1 VRPAKDV
8 ESIEG
13 ERGLRPAAA
22 ACKNSAVRILLPA
35 LIVCAGLWVTAVP
48 ALAQR
53 PLETVQT
60 PSTTAQAQK
69 PFVEHIEFYGNQTY
83 PRDMLLARIF
93 TRVGDPYDPEAL
105 RRDFHALWNTGYFSD
120 IQLIVQDDPQVKNGK
135 IVIFYVTERPVIRL
149 IKYAGNH
156 SVQESDILDAYKHA
170 KVHLSVEDRFDPTK
184 VKRAV
189 VVIKALLAAH
199 GRQFATVKPAYT
211 KIPAANAVILTFNI
225 NEGPKVKVG
234 KITIQGNHAFN
245 SEKIVRSMKN
255 TRPYAI
261 PLYFFDIPVMSKTYD
276 EGKLDEDMATGVQAL
291 YQDNG
296 YFRVLVKDPAMK
308 TVDVHRPGIPWIPI
322 PWIGAVH
329 GKATNIT
336 IPIEEGSQYKLGK
349 LFIRSSDPEKGL
361 FFKQAYLKEV
371 FPLKQGDIFDAGKVR
386 DSFKNYT
393 KLYGA
398 WGFVDFT
405 ATPQF
410 DINEKS
416 KVINLTLVFDEE
428 KQYYVRRIDFSGNT
442 TTRDKVIRR
451 ELLINEGDL
460 FNSHLWELSLLRLNQ
475 LGYFDQIKPESADIK
490 RNSTQGT
497 VDILLKVHEKGK
509 QSIGLTG
516 GVSGLAGTFI
526 GLNYQ
531 TNNFLGLGETLTFEA
546 DVGSVQRNI
555 VFGFTEPYLLGRPIS
570 TGFTVFSTYYAYDQA
585 RETSL
590 LLGQQVNIPGNI
602 AQNYNISSS
611 GFTLF
616 ASSPI
621 RRFSFARLGMN
632 YSYTRS
638 NITAFSSASTA
649 LFQAVQ
655 FRGFA
660 GPSQLQGI
668 VASQFMP
675 TITYSTVNDTLN
687 PTGGKYFF
695 AGMGYEGLGGN
706 VNALLP
712 SFEMKYF
719 HPINHHRNVLAFHLQ
734 TSFGTGYAG
743 QVLPPYNRFFTGGE
757 QSVRG
762 FDFYAISPWA
772 FLPSLES
779 STVSYFD
786 PTVLGPSGQ
795 PTQRSVTVPVLHYI
809 ATRPGGDTMGFAN
822 FEYRI
827 PLVGNYV
834 GMDFFYDVGID
845 GVLLR
850 NQLEMSTT
858 ALSALRLDFPNP
870 DFPNAVVPS
879 QLSLAPGTNF
889 KLHSSTGI
897 EFVVQLPIVHAPFR
911 VYYAYNPNRFSGT
924 IVEPTG
930 AYFLSPASKNAL
942 PPHVLQSQVLP
953 QLNALLVAEP
963 GHYASFLFEPVHT
976 IRFTVSRTF

>member
-1 VRPAKDV
+1 L
-8 ESIEG
+8 S
-13 ERGLRPAAA
+13 PAAA
-22 ACKNSAVRILLPA
+22 ARKNFAVRILLPA
-35 LIVCAGLWVTAVP
+35 LIVCAGLWMAVVP

-60 PSTTAQAQK
+60 PAQPTAQK
-69 PFVEHIEFYGNQTY
+69 PFVERIEFYGNRTY

-93 TRVGDPYDPEAL
+93 TRVGDPYDPEGL

-120 IQLIVQDDPQVKNGK
+120 IQLIVQDDPKTANAK

-149 IKYAGNH
+149 IKYEGNH
-156 SVQESDILDAYKHA
+156 SVTESDILDAFKHA

-189 VVIKALLAAH
+189 VVIKALLGAH
-199 GRQFATVKPAYT
+199 GRQFATVKPTYT
-211 KIPAANAVILTFNI
+211 KIPAANAVILTFHI
-225 NEGPKVKVG
+225 DEGPKVKVG
-234 KITIQGNHAFN
+234 KIIIQGNKAFS

-255 TRPYAI
+255 TRPYSI
-261 PLYFFDIPVMSKTYD
+261 PLYLFDIPVLSKTYD
-276 EGKLDEDMATGVQAL
+276 EGKLDDDLASGVQAL
-291 YQDNG
+291 YQNHG
-296 YFRVLVKDPAMK
+296 YFRVLIKEPTMK
-308 TVDVHRPGIPWIPI
+308 TVDVNHPGIPWIPI

-336 IPIEEGSQYKLGK
+336 IPIEEGSKYTLGK
-349 LFIRSSDPEKGL
+349 LFLRSSDPEKGL
-361 FFKQAYLKEV
+361 FFKQDYLKAI
-371 FPLKQGDIFDAGKVR
+371 FPLKAGDTFDAGKVR
-386 DSFKNYT
+386 DSFKEYT

-398 WGFVDFT
+398 WGYIDFT
-405 ATPQF
+405 ATPNF
-410 DINEKS
+410 DINEKQ
-416 KVINLTLVFDEE
+416 KVINLTLVFDQE

-451 ELLINEGDL
+451 ELLLNEGDL
-460 FNSHLWELSLLRLNQ
+460 FNSHLWEISLLRLNQ
-475 LGYFDQIKPESADIK
+475 LGYFDQIKPENADIK
-490 RNSTQGT
+490 RNSREGT
-497 VDILLKVHEKGK
+497 VDILLKVREKGK

-531 TNNFLGLGETLTFEA
+531 TNNFLGLGETLTFQA
-546 DVGSVQRNI
+546 DVGSIQRNI
-555 VFGFTEPYLLGRPIS
+555 VFGFTEPYLFDRPIS

-621 RRFSFARLGMN
+621 RRFSFARVGMN

-655 FRGFA
+655 FRSFA

-668 VASQFMP
+668 VSSKFMP
-675 TITYSTVNDTLN
+675 TISYSTVNSQLN
-687 PTGGKYFF
+687 PTGGKAYYF
-695 AGMGYEGLGGN
+695 GVGYEGLGGN
-706 VNALLP
+706 VNAITP
-712 SFEMKYF
+712 TFDWKYF
-719 HPINHHRNVLAFHLQ
+719 RPINRHRNVLAFHLLA
-734 TSFGTGYAG
+734 SFATGYG
-743 QVLPPYNRFFTGGE
+743 SQVLPPFDRLFTGGE

-772 FLPSLES
+772 YLPTLES
-779 STVSYFD
+779 STVNYFD
-786 PTVLGPSGQ
+786 PTVLGSNGQ
-795 PTQRSVTVPVLHYI
+795 PTQRSLTVPVLHFV
-809 ATRPGGDTMGFAN
+809 ATRPGGDSQMVGN
-822 FEYRI
+822 FEYRV
-827 PLVGNYV
+827 PLVGDYL
-834 GMDFFYDVGID
+834 GMDFFFDVGLD
-845 GVLLR
+845 GIAR
-850 NQLEMSTT
+850 RSQLEMSPQ
-858 ALSALRLDFPNP
+858 SLDTLQQYFPNP
-870 DFPNAVVPS
+870 RFPNTVVPAEL
-879 QLSLAPGTNF
+879 QLASGTNF
-889 KLHSSTGI
+889 HLHTSTGI

-911 VYYAYNPNRFSGT
+911 VYYAYNPNRITGT

-930 AYFLSPASKNAL
+930 AYFLSPAAANSL
-942 PPHVLQSQVLP
+942 PPHVLESQVIP
-953 QLNALLVAEP
+953 QLNNLLVTEP
-963 GHYASFLFEPVHT
+963 GHYAAFLFEPVHT

>member
-1 VRPAKDV
+1 M
-8 ESIEG
+8 
-13 ERGLRPAAA
+13 
-22 ACKNSAVRILLPA
+22 
-35 LIVCAGLWVTAVP
+35 TAVP

-120 IQLIVQDDPQVKNGK
+120 IQLIVQDDPRVKNGK
-135 IVIFYVTERPVIRL
+135 IVIFYVTESPVIRL
-149 IKYAGNH
+149 IKYVGNH

-199 GRQFATVKPAYT
+199 GRQFATVKPTYT
-211 KIPAANAVILTFNI
+211 KIPAANAVVLTFNI
-225 NEGPKVKVG
+225 DEGPKVKVG
-234 KITIQGNHAFN
+234 KITIQGNKAFT

-261 PLYFFDIPVMSKTYD
+261 PLYLFDIPVMSKTYD
-276 EGKLDEDMATGVQAL
+276 EGKLDDDLATGVQAL
-291 YQDNG
+291 YQNDG
-296 YFRVLVKDPAMK
+296 YFRVLVKDPMMK
-308 TVDVHRPGIPWIPI
+308 TVDVHRAGIPWIPI

-349 LFIRSSDPEKGL
+349 LFIRSSDPESKL
-361 FFKQAYLKEV
+361 FFRQAYLKEV

-410 DINEKS
+410 DIDEKN

-451 ELLINEGDL
+451 ELLLNEGDL

-475 LGYFDQIKPESADIK
+475 LDYFDPIKPENADVK
-490 RNSTQGT
+490 RNSQQGT
-497 VDILLKVHEKGK
+497 VDILLKVKEKGK

-555 VFGFTEPYLLGRPIS
+555 VFGFTEPYLLDRPIS

-655 FRGFA
+655 FRSFA

-687 PTGGKYFF
+687 PTAGKYFF
-695 AGMGYEGLGGN
+695 GGLGYEGLGGN
-706 VNALLP
+706 VNAILP

-719 HPINHHRNVLAFHLQ
+719 HPINHHRNVLAFHMQ
-734 TSFGTGYAG
+734 ASFGTGYAG

-757 QSVRG
+757 QS
-762 FDFYAISPWA
+762 
-772 FLPSLES
+772 
-779 STVSYFD
+779 
-786 PTVLGPSGQ
+786 
-795 PTQRSVTVPVLHYI
+795 
-809 ATRPGGDTMGFAN
+809 
-822 FEYRI
+822 
-827 PLVGNYV
+827 
-834 GMDFFYDVGID
+834 
-845 GVLLR
+845 
-850 NQLEMSTT
+850 
-858 ALSALRLDFPNP
+858 
-870 DFPNAVVPS
+870 
-879 QLSLAPGTNF
+879 
-889 KLHSSTGI
+889 
-897 EFVVQLPIVHAPFR
+897 
-911 VYYAYNPNRFSGT
+911 
-924 IVEPTG
+924 
-930 AYFLSPASKNAL
+930 
-942 PPHVLQSQVLP
+942 
-953 QLNALLVAEP
+953 
-963 GHYASFLFEPVHT
+963 
-976 IRFTVSRTF
+976 

>member
-1 VRPAKDV
+1 VV
-8 ESIEG
+8 
-13 ERGLRPAAA
+13 
-22 ACKNSAVRILLPA
+22 
-35 LIVCAGLWVTAVP
+35 VCAGLWMSAVP

-60 PSTTAQAQK
+60 PSTTPQAEK

-120 IQLIVQDDPQVKNGK
+120 IQLIVQDDPRVKNGK

-149 IKYAGNH
+149 IKYVGNH
-156 SVQESDILDAYKHA
+156 SVTESDILDAFKHA
-170 KVHLSVEDRFDPTK
+170 KVHLTVEDRFDPTK

-189 VVIKALLAAH
+189 VVIKALLGAH
-199 GRQFATVKPAYT
+199 GRQFATVHPT
-211 KIPAANAVILTFNI
+211 FSKIPAANAVILTFNI
-225 NEGPKVKVG
+225 DEGPKVKVG
-234 KITIQGNHAFN
+234 KITIQGNRAFS

-261 PLYFFDIPVMSKTYD
+261 PLYLFDIPVMSKTYD
-276 EGKLDEDMATGVQAL
+276 EGKLDDDLATGVQAL
-291 YQDNG
+291 YQNDG
-296 YFRVLVKDPAMK
+296 YFRVLVKDPTMK
-308 TVDVHRPGIPWIPI
+308 TVDVNRTGIPWIPI

-336 IPIEEGSQYKLGK
+336 IPIEEGSQYRLGK

-361 FFKQAYLKEV
+361 FFKQDYLKDI
-371 FPLKQGDIFDAGKVR
+371 FPLKEGQIFDAGKVR

-398 WGFVDFT
+398 WGFIDFT
-405 ATPQF
+405 AQPQF
-410 DINEKS
+410 DINEQK
-416 KVINLTLVFDEE
+416 KVINLTLVFDQE
-428 KQYYVRRIDFSGNT
+428 KQYYVRRIDFGGNT

-451 ELLINEGDL
+451 ELLLNEGDL

-475 LGYFDQIKPESADIK
+475 LGYFDQIKPENADIK

-531 TNNFLGLGETLTFEA
+531 TNNFLGLGETLTFSA
-546 DVGSVQRNI
+546 DVGSIQRNI

-590 LLGQQVNIPGNI
+590 LLGQQVNIPGSI

-638 NITAFSSASTA
+638 NITAYSSASTA

-655 FRGFA
+655 FRSFA

-675 TITYSTVNDTLN
+675 TISYSTVNDTLN
-687 PTGGKYFF
+687 PTAGKSFYV
-695 AGMGYEGLGGN
+695 GMGYEGLGGN

-712 SFEMKYF
+712 SFEMRYF
-719 HPINHHRNVLAFHLQ
+719 HPINHHRNVLAFHLL
-734 TSFGTGYAG
+734 TSFASGYGG

-757 QSVRG
+757 QSIRG

-772 FLPSLES
+772 YLPTQES
-779 STVSYFD
+779 SSVNYFD
-786 PTVLGPSGQ
+786 PTVLGANGQ
-795 PTQRSVTVPVLHYI
+795 PTQRTLTVPVLHYV
-809 ATRPGGDTMGFAN
+809 ATRPGGDTEAVAN

-834 GMDFFYDVGID
+834 GMDFFYDLGID

-850 NQLEMSTT
+850 NQLEMSTQALT
-858 ALSALRLDFPNP
+858 ALRVNFPNP
-870 DFPNAVVPS
+870 DFPNSTVPTVL
-879 QLSLAPGTNF
+879 QLAPGTNF
-889 KLHSSTGI
+889 HLHSSTGI

-911 VYYAYNPNRFSGT
+911 VYYAYNPNRISGS

-930 AYFLSPASKNAL
+930 AYYLSAAAKNAL
-942 PPHVLQSQVLP
+942 PPHVLQSQVIP
-953 QLNALLVAEP
+953 QLNNLLATEP
-963 GHYASFLFEPVHT
+963 GHYAAFLFEPVHT

>member
-1 VRPAKDV
+1 MT
-8 ESIEG
+8 
-13 ERGLRPAAA
+13 PAAA
-22 ACKNSAVRILLPA
+22 ACKNFAVRILLPA
-35 LIVCAGLWVTAVP
+35 VIVCAGLWMMAVP

-60 PSTTAQAQK
+60 PAAPTAEK
-69 PFVEHIEFYGNQTY
+69 PFIEHIEFYGNQTY

-93 TRVGDPYDPEAL
+93 SRVGDPYDPEAL

-120 IQLIVQDDPQVKNGK
+120 IQLIVQDDPRVKNAK

-149 IKYAGNH
+149 IKYVGNH
-156 SVQESDILDAYKHA
+156 SVTESDILDAFKHA

-189 VVIKALLAAH
+189 VVIKELLGAH
-199 GRQFATVKPAYT
+199 GRQFATVRPT
-211 KIPAANAVILTFNI
+211 FTRIPAANAVVLTFNI

-234 KITIQGNHAFN
+234 KIIIQGNHAFS

-261 PLYFFDIPVMSKTYD
+261 PLYLFDIPVMSKTYD
-276 EGKLDEDMATGVQAL
+276 EGKLDDDLENGVRAL
-291 YQDNG
+291 YQNNG
-296 YFRVLVKDPAMK
+296 YFRVLVKDPTMK
-308 TVDVHRPGIPWIPI
+308 TVDVNRPGIPWIPI

-336 IPIEEGSQYKLGK
+336 IPIEEGSKYRLGK

-361 FFKQAYLKEV
+361 FFKQAYLKDI
-371 FPLKQGDIFDAGKVR
+371 FPLREGDIFDAAKVR

-398 WGFVDFT
+398 WGFIDFS
-405 ATPQF
+405 ANPSF
-410 DINEKS
+410 DIDEK
-416 KVINLTLVFDEE
+416 KKIINLTLVFDQE

-442 TTRDKVIRR
+442 ATRDKVIRR
-451 ELLINEGDL
+451 ELLLNEGDL

-475 LGYFDQIKPESADIK
+475 LGYFDPIKPANADIR
-490 RNSTQGT
+490 RNSQQGT
-497 VDILLKVHEKGK
+497 VDILLKVKEKGK

-516 GVSGLAGTFI
+516 GVSGLAGTFV

-546 DVGSVQRNI
+546 DVGSIQRNI
-555 VFGFTEPYLLGRPIS
+555 VFGFTEPYLLDRPIS

-621 RRFSFARLGMN
+621 RRFSFARLGIN

-638 NITAFSSASTA
+638 NITAYSSASTA

-655 FRGFA
+655 FRSFA

-687 PTGGKYFF
+687 PTAGKYFF

-719 HPINHHRNVLAFHLQ
+719 HPINHHRNVLAFHLL
-734 TSFGTGYAG
+734 TSFATGYG
-743 QVLPPYNRFFTGGE
+743 SQVLPPYNRLFTGGE

-772 FLPSLES
+772 FLPTLES

-786 PTVLGPSGQ
+786 PTVLGPNGQ
-795 PTQRSVTVPVLHYI
+795 PTQRSLTVPVLHYV
-809 ATRPGGDTMGFAN
+809 ATRPGGDTEAVAN

-827 PLVGNYV
+827 PLVGNYL
-834 GMDFFYDVGID
+834 GMDFFYDLGLDGI
-845 GVLLR
+845 LR
-850 NQLEMSTT
+850 RSQLEMSPTS
-858 ALSALRLDFPNP
+858 LSVLRQDFPNP
-870 DFPNAVVPS
+870 DFPNATVPTEL
-879 QLSLAPGTNF
+879 QLAPGTNF
-889 KLHSSTGI
+889 KLHTSTGI
-897 EFVVQLPIVHAPFR
+897 KFVVQLPIVHAPFR
-911 VYYAYNPNRFSGT
+911 IYYAYNLNRITGT

-930 AYFLSPASKNAL
+930 AYYLSAAARNAL

-953 QLNALLVAEP
+953 QLDSLLASEP